1 MKLINLVYI
10 LVFFLISLKS
20 FGQSES
26 YNKHLL
32 DGNINY
38 DKDFIIAENNY
49 RRAISINSSGIEAPY
64 NLSNKYYDEGLFDEA
79 LSRQAEALKN
89 AISDNE
95 RHRINHNIGNI
106 LMKKNLCT
114 EALEAYK
121 NALRN
126 NPNDDETR
134 YNLSLAKLCSD
145 EQNKNNDKNN
155 EKKDDKKDQKDEKNQ
170 NDSDQNNQDQNK
182 DDQQKDQKDEKNQND
197 QENNK
202 QDQNQNNE
210 KDKKQDKKPS
220 NDKGSTKLSPEQ
232 IKNLLKA
239 MNNEENKVQAKINE
253 KKQKGV
259 KVVTEKDW

>member
-89 AISDNE
+89 AISDDE

-145 EQNKNNDKNN
+145 EQNKNNDKND
-155 EKKDDKKDQKDEKNQ
+155 EKKDDK
-170 NDSDQNNQDQNK
+170 
-182 DDQQKDQKDEKNQND
+182 KDQKDEKNQND

-220 NDKGSTKLSPEQ
+220 NDKGSAKLSPEQ